1 MEEAA
6 CQLEHV
12 VKRGIEEKI
21 CRLLGHPETCP
32 HGKPIPPGDCCRKA
46 KESKERFVTSLT
58 NLRPGETGMIAYIKA
73 GDSKKLQ
80 KLMAMGVVPGNAVE
94 LNGNFPSFVFTVG
107 YSQYAVDAD
116 MAAAIIVKRDE
127 PE

>member
-1 MEEAA
+1 
-6 CQLEHV
+6 V
-12 VKRGIEEKI
+12 
-21 CRLLGHPETCP
+21 
-32 HGKPIPPGDCCRKA
+32 
-46 KESKERFVTSLT
+46 
-58 NLRPGETGMIAYIKA
+58 IAYIKA

-116 MAAAIIVKRDE
+116 MAAAIIVKRDD
-127 PE
+127 PGN